1 MMCSNSVTRF
11 LRDATRL
18 GPLCSG
24 ICLIVLLCV
33 PPTGPIPITVA
44 AAESAEAASGATS
57 ARPYGIET
65 RVPWTTSRVKGSP
78 DPPDPYRTTL
88 AFPGL
93 RFAEPLAMTVARGT
107 GRLFVV
113 ERYGKVYSFVN
124 NPQTEEAELFFNLG
138 KVIYGLAIH
147 PDFEKNGYFYVT
159 YVLDPAKVE
168 PRGTRVSRFQVEQD
182 NPRRGLVGSEKILL
196 EWASGG
202 HNGGCLKFGP
212 DGCLYV
218 ATGDASDIADT
229 NQYAQDLSNLPGSIL
244 RIDVDHPDPGRNHG
258 IPANNPFVEVT
269 GARPEIWAFGL
280 RQPWKMS
287 FDRATGDFWTGNV
300 GQDLWEQIYL
310 IERGGNYGWSLVEG
324 SHPFRPERVKGPG
337 SIVSPII
344 EHNHA
349 DFRSITGG
357 FVYRGS
363 RLKELSG
370 AYIYGDYDT
379 GRIWSL
385 RYNEGKVTEHRQL
398 VDSSLRLVG
407 FAEDS
412 AGELYLVDHM
422 GGGIHQLIP
431 NETTAAASEF
441 PRKLSETG
449 LFASVADHR
458 PAVGMIPYSVNA
470 PEWVDGA
477 LKTRYL
483 AMPGDGKIDFEA
495 ITYPQPS
502 PGAPHGWKFPD
513 GTVLVE
519 TISLELE
526 KGNPSSQ
533 RRLETRI
540 LHHERLTGGESV
552 GDQYW
557 QGYTYVWNDGQDEA
571 TLLEDPLG
579 LDRSFTINDPAFPEG
594 KRIQTWHFP
603 SRAECTVCHN
613 MAAKY
618 VLGINT
624 PQINKDHD
632 YSGVVDNQLRTF
644 EHVGLFTEP
653 LPASPDALP
662 HLVDYADVSQET
674 GQRARSYLHANCS
687 HCHRKWGGGNSEIQ
701 LLYGLDLADMKTVA
715 ARPTHGAFS
724 VSQAAVIAPGD
735 PYRSVLYYRL
745 AKLGPGRMPRIGS
758 SVVDESALQLIHD
771 WIAQLPEESGDEAK
785 PATAVQS
792 SEETVAA
799 LTRLRESGNVSPEVR
814 SREIGRLLGST
825 SGAMRLMRAVAEE
838 SLAKDV
844 QQDVVSQAT
853 KAAAEV
859 RDLFER
865 FLPEEQR
872 TKRLGSVIRP
882 ETILAL
888 PGDAARGKGIF
899 FDAAGVQC
907 RSCHQI
913 DGKGT
918 EIGPALNQIGKKYDR
933 SKLLENMLEPSKEI
947 DPKYLVYTIETKAGR
962 IHTGLLVQKSNDEI
976 VLKDAK
982 NSVIR
987 VPANEV
993 ELMVPQRQSMMPDLL
1008 LRDMTARDV
1017 ADLLAYLGSL
1027 K

>member
-1 MMCSNSVTRF
+1 MR
-11 LRDATRL
+11 
-18 GPLCSG
+18 
-24 ICLIVLLCV
+24 
-33 PPTGPIPITVA
+33 ITTA
-44 AAESAEAASGATS
+44 AAADTAGAESGTTT
-57 ARPYGIET
+57 ARPFGIET

-93 RFAEPLAMTVARGT
+93 RFAEPLAMTVAPGT

-113 ERYGKVYSFVN
+113 ERYGKVYSFAN
-124 NPQTEEAELFFNLG
+124 DPQTEEAELFFDLE
-138 KVIYGLAIH
+138 KVIYGLAFH

-159 YVLDPAKVE
+159 YVLDPAQVM
-168 PRGTRVSRFQVEQD
+168 PLGTRVSRFQVEQD
-182 NPRRGLVGSEKILL
+182 NPLRGTVGSEKILL

-244 RIDVDHPDPGRNHG
+244 RIDVDHPDPGKNYG
-258 IPANNPFVEVT
+258 IPTDNPFVDLA
-269 GARPEIWAFGL
+269 GAQPEIWAFGL

-324 SHPFRPERVKGPG
+324 SHPFRPERAKGPG

-363 RLKELSG
+363 RLEELAG

-385 RYNEGKVTEHRQL
+385 RYDGGKVTENRQL

-407 FAEDS
+407 FSEDS
-412 AGELYLVDHM
+412 TGELYLVDHM
-422 GGGIHQLIP
+422 GGGIHQLVP
-431 NETTAAASEF
+431 NETTAATSAF
-441 PRKLSETG
+441 PRKLSDTG
-449 LFASVADHR
+449 LFASVAGHR
-458 PAVGMIPYSVNA
+458 PAPGLIPYSVNA

-477 LKTRYL
+477 HKTRYL
-483 AMPGDGKIDFEA
+483 AMPADGRIDFEA

-526 KGNPSSQ
+526 KGDPSSR

-557 QGYTYVWNDGQDEA
+557 QGYTYLWNDGQDEA
-571 TLLEDPLG
+571 TLLEDPRG
-579 LDRSFTINDPAFPEG
+579 LDRSFTINDPALPEG

-624 PQINKDHD
+624 PQINKKHD

-644 EHVGLFTEP
+644 EHLRLFTEP

-662 HLVDYADVSQET
+662 RLADYADLSQET

-687 HCHRKWGGGNSEIQ
+687 HCHRKWGGGNSDIQ
-701 LLYGLDLADMKTVA
+701 LLYELNLTDMKTA
-715 ARPTHGAFS
+715 GARPTHGAFS
-724 VSQAAVIAPGD
+724 ISQAAIIAPSAPD
-735 PYRSVLYYRL
+735 RSVLYYRL

-758 SVVDESALQLIHD
+758 TVVDEFALKLIHD
-771 WIAQLPEESGDEAK
+771 WIAQIPASRGDEAK
-785 PATAVQS
+785 PAANEVL
-792 SEETVAA
+792 AA
-799 LTRLRESGNVSPEVR
+799 LNRLRTR
-814 SREIGRLLGST
+814 SNSSFEAQSRDISRLLAST
-825 SGAMRLMRAVAEE
+825 SGAMRLMRAVDDKLLTSSVRNEVIAQ
-838 SLAKDV
+838 A
-844 QQDVVSQAT
+844 SQAT
-853 KAAAEV
+853 TSAV

-865 FLPEEQR
+865 FLPEAQR

-888 PGDAARGKGIF
+888 PGDVARGKSIF
-899 FDAAGVQC
+899 FDVAGVQC

-913 DGKGT
+913 GGKGT

-987 VPANEV
+987 VPANDV